1 MEEAGKFILIKD
13 NPMTD
18 NVKRF
23 GVAVAKLKRLN
34 RVLIDREGV
43 DFQVARIR
51 NTCQQAHVQFVHAM

>member
-1 MEEAGKFILIKD
+1 MLSFFKSVKESAPLEEAGKFILIKD

-23 GVAVAKLKRLN
+23 GVAVAELKRLK

-43 DFQVARIR
+43 DF
-51 NTCQQAHVQFVHAM
+51 